1 MCGRF
6 FFTSPLEAMRQLFKV
21 QSGLNLQARY
31 NIAPTQDIL
40 VYSIQDEIGPCLV
53 PMRWGMVPSWIKEM
67 PQTAVFNARGETINQ
82 KPFFRGGFRHHR
94 CLIPANG
101 WYEWANLDGAKKPY
115 KMMREDEGPMVFA
128 GVSDTWTGPDGNSFV
143 LSASIVTRPAIGHLE
158 AVHGRMPLLLSNAG
172 MTLWMDH
179 VNHRPPDALN
189 ARLLPDLEAI
199 GISLANPAVGNVRND
214 GPDLLS
220 PDQSALD
227 L

>member
-53 PMRWGMVPSWIKEM
+53 PMRWGMVPSWIKEI
-67 PQTAVFNARGETINQ
+67 PQTAVFNARAETINQ
-82 KPFFRGGFRHHR
+82 KPYFKGGFRHHR

-101 WYEWANLDGAKKPY
+101 WYEWAKLDGAKKPY
-115 KMMREDEGPMVFA
+115 KMTIENDAPMVFA

-143 LSASIVTRPAIGHLE
+143 LSASIVTRPALGPLE
-158 AVHGRMPLLLSNAG
+158 PVHSRMPLLLNKAG
-172 MTLWMDH
+172 MAAWMDH
-179 VNHRPPDALN
+179 RNHRPPDPLDRA
-189 ARLLPDLEAI
+189 LLPDLDRI
-199 GISLANPAVGNVRND
+199 TITLANPAVGNVRND
-214 GPDLLS
+214 GAHLLT
-220 PDQSALD
+220 PDQNSLG